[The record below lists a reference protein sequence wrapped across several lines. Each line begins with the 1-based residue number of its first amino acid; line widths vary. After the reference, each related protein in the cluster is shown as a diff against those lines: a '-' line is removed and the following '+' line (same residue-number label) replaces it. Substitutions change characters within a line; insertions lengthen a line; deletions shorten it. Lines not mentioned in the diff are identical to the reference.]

1 MNFQKNKVAGSKI
14 AFFVISQSFTHHFIC
29 LNPLSANPTNG
40 QTHSKNSL
48 SICWRIV
55 WVSIAISWYWCFFLT
70 LAFNRTI
77 FYRNNVLSILVLST
91 KKGYSSFAKKS
102 FVFQKSLCSGKN
114 MIPYLKRSQPRAF
127 SSVCSK
133 LWIEV
138 FSKILLISCFAQKT
152 EVASTKQ

>member
-1 MNFQKNKVAGSKI
+1 MVGSKI

-102 FVFQKSLCSGKN
+102 FVFQKSLCFKFKALKMFKISSDCPIK
-114 MIPYLKRSQPRAF
+114 MCQTAKQRVILKIPST
-127 SSVCSK
+127 
-133 LWIEV
+133 V
-138 FSKILLISCFAQKT
+138 F
-152 EVASTKQ
+152 